1 MSIKKEYSQNKELCK
16 VTFKISKELGEQ
28 FEKVSVVGDFNN
40 WNPNANYFSKTE
52 KNGSYSVSVML
63 ESNKEHQFR
72 YLGDGVNWFNEP
84 DANMEVE
91 SFYPG
96 AHNSVVVV

>member
-16 VTFKISKELGEQ
+16 VTFQISKELGNQ
-28 FEKVSVVGDFNN
+28 FDKVSVVGDFNK
-40 WNPNANYFSKTE
+40 WNPSANYFSETE
-52 KNGSYSVSVML
+52 KDGSYLAVVML
-63 ESNKEHQFR
+63 ESNQEHQFR

>member
-16 VTFKISKELGEQ
+16 VTFQISKKLGDQ
-28 FEKVSVVGDFNN
+28 FGEISVVGDFNN
-40 WNPNANYFSKTE
+40 WNPSANYFSETE
-52 KNGSYSVSVML
+52 KDGLYSVSVML
-63 ESNKEHQFR
+63 DANKEYQFR

-84 DANMEVE
+84 DANMEIE

-96 AHNSVVVV
+96 AHNSVVIV